1 MTSKNREIIGSE
13 VWHSKRIRITS
24 FLKTQKTD
32 CHLIMETSFTSHAS
46 RPGGHF
52 TINTWFFRG
61 RVPKKMSLNE
71 KIQKFFKKLTAC
83 YKQYV
88 PDAYEGREK
97 NTTDPY
103 GTCEKKRPAG
113 YVIGG
118 KYGG

>member
-1 MTSKNREIIGSE
+1 M
-13 VWHSKRIRITS
+13 S
-24 FLKTQKTD
+24 FD
-32 CHLIMETSFTSHAS
+32 
-46 RPGGHF
+46 PGDEK
-52 TINTWFFRG
+52 TINIWFFRC
-61 RVPKKMSLNE
+61 RVPKKMSLIA

-118 KYGG
+118 QYGG

>member
-1 MTSKNREIIGSE
+1 
-13 VWHSKRIRITS
+13 
-24 FLKTQKTD
+24 
-32 CHLIMETSFTSHAS
+32 
-46 RPGGHF
+46 
-52 TINTWFFRG
+52 
-61 RVPKKMSLNE
+61 MSLIE
-71 KIQKFFKKLTAC
+71 KIQKFFKNLTAC

-118 KYGG
+118 QYGG

>member
-1 MTSKNREIIGSE
+1 MSLGNN
-13 VWHSKRIRITS
+13 
-24 FLKTQKTD
+24 
-32 CHLIMETSFTSHAS
+32 
-46 RPGGHF
+46 F
-52 TINTWFFRG
+52 TIIPGFSG
-61 RVPKKMSLNE
+61 VEYQKIKAIMSLIA
-71 KIQKFFKKLTAC
+71 KIQKFFTKLTAC

-118 KYGG
+118 QYGG